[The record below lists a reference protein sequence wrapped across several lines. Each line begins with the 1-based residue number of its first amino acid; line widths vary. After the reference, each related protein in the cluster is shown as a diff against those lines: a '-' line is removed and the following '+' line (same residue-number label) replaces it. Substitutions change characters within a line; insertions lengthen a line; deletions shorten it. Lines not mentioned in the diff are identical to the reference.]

1 MFTGV
6 LSPEG
11 LAALAVLTKSEPIKV
26 EPLDRLRSPTAEIF
40 SPSLQHLSPGTQLG
54 LFCGGGARTRTDV
67 NPTCIM
73 ARSYGFFPARAKRND
88 ETIQTRVAH
97 IRRSRGIRTASS
109 FTDEASFMG
118 LVTPTETLRRRVNGG
133 AEMQA
138 STPSRRPPV
147 SCSPRRKR
155 CIYRYRV
162 PGRPR
167 GCSGSSQQARH

>member
-54 LFCGGGARTRTDV
+54 LFCGGGTRTRTNV
-67 NPTCIM
+67 NPTCNM
-73 ARSYGFFPARAKRND
+73 ARSYGFFPAGARRYD
-88 ETIQTRVAH
+88 ETVQTKVAH
-97 IRRSRGIRTASS
+97 II
-109 FTDEASFMG
+109 EAMHAW
-118 LVTPTETLRRRVNGG
+118 VTGG

-147 SCSPRRKR
+147 SCSPVRKR